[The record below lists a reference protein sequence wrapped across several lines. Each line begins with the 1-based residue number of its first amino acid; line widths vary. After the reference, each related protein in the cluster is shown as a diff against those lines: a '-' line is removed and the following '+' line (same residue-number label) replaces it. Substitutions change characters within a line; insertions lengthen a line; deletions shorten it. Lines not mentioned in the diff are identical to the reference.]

1 MKKTL
6 LTTILVAILAIS
18 TLGAADFELVFGSP
32 TIDQHPEILIGFV
45 PTAAKL
51 GVGYTG
57 LNLIEGNETQLAL
70 IAGGGYVQR
79 KVWQNPDDG
88 ETRYR
93 NPIVYDTANVEWEL
107 RFSQG
112 FLQSPVEGKDLLTL
126 TASYLGRWDYNKD
139 SMVVGKVK
147 DNGGAYEIRTL
158 ADYLGGPNYS
168 GDIYPD
174 LRGNAQHLG
183 TAFQLQREV
192 CAPGPQQRPRWRGRL
207 LFADAEHSHRIQ
219 PLPDHRQ

>member
-79 KVWQNPDDG
+79 KVWQNP
-88 ETRYR
+88 ETGAVETTD
-93 NPIVYDTANVEWEL
+93 PIVYDTANVEWEL

-126 TASYLGRWDYNKD
+126 SASYLGRWDYNKD
-139 SMVVGKVK
+139 SMVDGQSR
-147 DNGGAYEIRTL
+147 DNGGTSKIDTL
-158 ADYLGGPNYS
+158 EGYLGANYS
-168 GDIYPD
+168 GNIYPD

-183 TAFQLQREV
+183 TAFQDP
-192 CAPGPQQRPRWRGRL
+192 AAK
-207 LFADAEHSHRIQ
+207 LFEGSLDGQGFVDAMDA
-219 PLPDHRQ
+219 LY